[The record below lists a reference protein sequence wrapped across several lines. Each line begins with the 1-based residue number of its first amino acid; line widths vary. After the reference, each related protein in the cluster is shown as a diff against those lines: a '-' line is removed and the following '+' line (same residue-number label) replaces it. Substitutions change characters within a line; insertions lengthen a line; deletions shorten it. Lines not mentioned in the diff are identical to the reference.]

1 MIGGSRKDK
10 ETEEV
15 GKDGEGKRGGKEMKR
30 RGGEEHDA
38 GEGKANSGDCGSQA
52 RFLFCFCFFLNADK
66 SKFHLGVTER
76 NACAFNLDPIFPSF
90 LYSFQ

>member
-1 MIGGSRKDK
+1 MRGGSRKDK
-10 ETEEV
+10 ETEGSRKGWRRET
-15 GKDGEGKRGGKEMKR
+15 GRKGHER

-52 RFLFCFCFFLNADK
+52 RFLFWFCFFLNADK